1 MYDLRSDTVTKP
13 SKKVLKSALNAEL
26 GDDEYIEDPTVNNL
40 EDECAN
46 LLGFEK
52 GLFVTSGLMGNQIS
66 LLIHNDPGT
75 EVITPHDSHIKNY
88 EHGAAAFLSRVQFRD
103 AEHTDGE
110 LNLEYVEKLI
120 LKSKVHKPTIKTVS
134 IENTH
139 LASGGSIVSFD
150 SIKSLSKI
158 VREHSLKLHVD
169 GARIWHAIQEDKNNM
184 NYGDYC
190 DSLTFCFSKALGA
203 PIGSMLLGSMEFI
216 KEAREYRK
224 KLGGGMRQVGV
235 IASMAK
241 TALQGRESILED
253 HAKAKKVYDFLNVNL
268 NNEKK
273 YKIAYHSACSMQHGQ
288 KVHQQP
294 KDLISK
300 TGNEVLEIPEGHLCC
315 GSAGTYNILHQK
327 MAKSLLKNKVKNIEK
342 ISPDFISTGNI
353 GCMTQIS
360 SGTRIPIIHTVELL
374 DWFTGGPKPYKLNNF

>member
-13 SKKVLKSALNAEL
+13 SKKVLESALNAEL

-52 GLFVTSGLMGNQIS
+52 GLFVSSGLMGNQIS

-120 LKSKVHKPTIKTVS
+120 LKSKVHKPIIKTVS

-139 LASGGSIVSFD
+139 LASGGSIVPFD
-150 SIKSLSKI
+150 SIESLSKI
-158 VREHSLKLHVD
+158 VREHGLKLHVD

-203 PIGSMLLGSMEFI
+203 PIGSMLLGSKEFI

-268 NNEKK
+268 NNEKIQSIV
-273 YKIAYHSACSMQHGQ
+273 YK
-288 KVHQQP
+288 
-294 KDLISK
+294 
-300 TGNEVLEIPEGHLCC
+300 
-315 GSAGTYNILHQK
+315 GTNMIFLNI
-327 MAKSLLKNKVKNIEK
+327 
-342 ISPDFISTGNI
+342 
-353 GCMTQIS
+353 
-360 SGTRIPIIHTVELL
+360 
-374 DWFTGGPKPYKLNNF
+374 Y

>member
-13 SKKVLKSALNAEL
+13 SKEVLESALYAEL

-52 GLFVTSGLMGNQIS
+52 GLFVSSGLMGNQIS

-75 EVITPHDSHIKNY
+75 EVITPFDSHIKNY

-103 AEHTDGE
+103 AEHVDGE
-110 LNLEYVEKLI
+110 LNLNYVKKLI
-120 LKSKVHKPTIKTVS
+120 LKSKVHKPVIKTVS

-139 LASGGSIVSFD
+139 LASGGSIVAFD

-158 VREHSLKLHVD
+158 VREHDLKLHID
-169 GARIWHAIQEDKNNM
+169 GARIWHAIEEDKNNM

-203 PIGSMLLGSMEFI
+203 PIGSMLLGSEGFI
-216 KEAREYRK
+216 REAREFRK

-235 IASMAK
+235 IASMAR
-241 TALQGRESILED
+241 TALQSREIILED
-253 HAKAKKVYDFLNVNL
+253 HAKAQKVYDFLNENLDCKKIESVVYKGTNMIFLNIKSDENPNKLLDLFYKNSIKAGLIGEKSIRLVFHKDIL
-268 NNEKK
+268 NNAIDE
-273 YKIAYHSACSMQHGQ
+273 
-288 KVHQQP
+288 
-294 KDLISK
+294 IS
-300 TGNEVLEIPEGHLCC
+300 
-315 GSAGTYNILHQK
+315 
-327 MAKSLLKNKVKNIEK
+327 SLLIH
-342 ISPDFISTGNI
+342 
-353 GCMTQIS
+353 S
-360 SGTRIPIIHTVELL
+360 SSE
-374 DWFTGGPKPYKLNNF
+374 F